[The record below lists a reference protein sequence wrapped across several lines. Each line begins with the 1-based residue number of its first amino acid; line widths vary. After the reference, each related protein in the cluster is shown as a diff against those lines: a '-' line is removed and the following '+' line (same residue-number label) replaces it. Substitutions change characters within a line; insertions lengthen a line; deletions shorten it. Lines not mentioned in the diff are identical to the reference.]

1 LDTRKQNETRQ
12 LGLAAAIAVVTGESI
27 ALGIFLTPAAMAKS
41 LGSPLLLALVWLA
54 IALMAMCGALCYS
67 ELAIRFPE
75 SGGEYVY
82 LRAGYGEEVAFL
94 YGWMSAIVMYPGVA
108 AALAVGAAPY
118 VAQLLPLGTRG
129 LALVP
134 GLVICI
140 FGIITLIGTRFSAAV
155 MSFVNGFKLII
166 LFALVAWAAISG
178 HAHLANLLP
187 FTARRPGSDAIFPA
201 IVGGVMSAFFS
212 FGGWWE
218 ASKIAGE
225 IRDPKRTLPLAFIGG
240 VTVVTAVYLLISA
253 AFLAVLPI
261 EQVTSNTAFV
271 AQFGGVLF
279 GAAGARILSACVLV
293 CVCGGIAALTMAAP
307 RVCYAMARSGAF
319 FPVFGKLH
327 LRFGTPVNAILLQTG
342 LALAVLFLGAF
353 DRVLSYIIFSA
364 VLFLALAAST
374 LFRVHQPVRAWWFP
388 LAPIVFIV
396 LSMLVAFLILM
407 HDPLPA
413 LIGIGIVLCGL
424 PFRRFLIP
432 AQPAMPLT
440 SERS

>member
-1 LDTRKQNETRQ
+1 MDTQKQNETRQ

-118 VAQLLPLGTRG
+118 VARRLPLGTRG
-129 LALVP
+129 LVLVP
-134 GLVICI
+134 GLLICI
-140 FGIITLIGTRFSAAV
+140 FGVITLIGTRFSAAV
-155 MSFVNGFKLII
+155 MSLVNGFKLII
-166 LFALVAWAAISG
+166 LFALVAWAVISG
-178 HAHLANLLP
+178 HAHLGNLLP
-187 FTARRPGSDAIFPA
+187 FTVRRPGSEAIFPA

-261 EQVTSNTAFV
+261 ERVTSNTAFV

-279 GAAGARILSACVLV
+279 GAAG
-293 CVCGGIAALTMAAP
+293 IAF
-307 RVCYAMARSGAF
+307 Y
-319 FPVFGKLH
+319 
-327 LRFGTPVNAILLQTG
+327 
-342 LALAVLFLGAF
+342 
-353 DRVLSYIIFSA
+353 
-364 VLFLALAAST
+364 
-374 LFRVHQPVRAWWFP
+374 P
-388 LAPIVFIV
+388 LAYWFVCAAVSPV
-396 LSMLVAFLILM
+396 
-407 HDPLPA
+407 P
-413 LIGIGIVLCGL
+413 
-424 PFRRFLIP
+424 
-432 AQPAMPLT
+432 
-440 SERS
+440 

>member
-1 LDTRKQNETRQ
+1 
-12 LGLAAAIAVVTGESI
+12 
-27 ALGIFLTPAAMAKS
+27 
-41 LGSPLLLALVWLA
+41 
-54 IALMAMCGALCYS
+54 
-67 ELAIRFPE
+67 
-75 SGGEYVY
+75 
-82 LRAGYGEEVAFL
+82 
-94 YGWMSAIVMYPGVA
+94 
-108 AALAVGAAPY
+108 
-118 VAQLLPLGTRG
+118 
-129 LALVP
+129 
-134 GLVICI
+134 
-140 FGIITLIGTRFSAAV
+140 
-155 MSFVNGFKLII
+155 
-166 LFALVAWAAISG
+166 
-178 HAHLANLLP
+178 
-187 FTARRPGSDAIFPA
+187 
-201 IVGGVMSAFFS
+201 MSAFFS

-364 VLFLALAAST
+364 VLFLALTVST
-374 LFRVHQPVRAWWFP
+374 LFRVRPPVRGWWFP
-388 LAPIVFIV
+388 VAPIAFIV
-396 LSMLVAFLILM
+396 LATLVALLILM

-413 LIGIGIVLCGL
+413 LIGIAIVLCGI

>member
-1 LDTRKQNETRQ
+1 MDTHKQNETRQ

-118 VAQLLPLGTRG
+118 VAQLLPLGSRG
-129 LALVP
+129 LAMVP
-134 GLVICI
+134 GFLICI

-155 MSFVNGFKLII
+155 MSLVNGFKLII

-178 HAHLANLLP
+178 HAHLGNLLP

-261 EQVTSNTAFV
+261 ERVTSNTAFV

-319 FPVFGKLH
+319 FPVFGRLH

-364 VLFLALAAST
+364 VLFLALTVST
-374 LFRVHQPVRAWWFP
+374 LFSVRQPVRGWWFP
-388 LAPIVFIV
+388 VAPIAFIV
-396 LSMLVAFLILM
+396 LATLVAFLILM

-413 LIGIGIVLCGL
+413 LIGIAIVLSGI
-424 PFRRFLIP
+424 PFRRFLIS
-432 AQPAMPLT
+432 ARPAMPLT
-440 SERS
+440 S